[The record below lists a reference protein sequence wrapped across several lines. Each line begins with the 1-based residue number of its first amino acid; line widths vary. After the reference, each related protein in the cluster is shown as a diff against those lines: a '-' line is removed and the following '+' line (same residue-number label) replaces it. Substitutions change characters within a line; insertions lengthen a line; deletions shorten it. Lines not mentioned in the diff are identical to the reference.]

1 VPGALAAFAKFS
13 GVIDP
18 SRSWIVVSFQL
29 KINFETSFETSFEI
43 SFETSFEISF
53 ETSFETN
60 WQG

>member
-43 SFETSFEISF
+43 SFETSFE
-53 ETSFETN
+53 TN